1 MKLARKP
8 AFLIEYKFS
17 ATDFATVE
25 GVVRNFSC
33 PVEISIRDCPPEQTT
48 PIWDIEMPMQEIH
61 GKYILDIISLEQ
73 LFEIR
78 QVPFKDFHLNLE
90 QYIVGRELILAI
102 DISDYVTNQESG
114 SAPLTSLTKMATY
127 KRLLKSRNLTVI
139 NLVGIIIHNPG

>member
-90 QYIVGRELILAI
+90 QYIVGRELILA
-102 DISDYVTNQESG
+102 
-114 SAPLTSLTKMATY
+114 LTSLTKMATY

-139 NLVGIIIHNPG
+139 NLVGIIIHNHG